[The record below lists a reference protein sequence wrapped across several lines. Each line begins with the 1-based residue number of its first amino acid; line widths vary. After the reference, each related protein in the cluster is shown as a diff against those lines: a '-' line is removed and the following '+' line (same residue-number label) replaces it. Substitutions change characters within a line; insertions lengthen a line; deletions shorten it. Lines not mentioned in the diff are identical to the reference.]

1 MDNFGRRNSTP
12 VIFGAVALLGSFAIT
27 NVALA
32 VTDVAL
38 EIDSVAEELPPHR
51 GYYMQRNLVTNNV
64 DKYQSD
70 RRWNSATM
78 YNANT
83 LNAWG
88 LALRPA
94 GSGGHWWVANTD
106 SGTVSLYVGD
116 TVNTPL
122 FQDATAEIDVE
133 SAPATP
139 DDPATPTGQVFN
151 GSTEFSCSGL
161 TIDGNTPITAPGKF
175 MVVTE
180 DGNVQ
185 CWGET
190 GSTNAERM
198 KSFTIAA
205 TGEAGSNY
213 KGLAVTQEESG
224 NSLYAANFSLER
236 IDVFDANFNSVTNS
250 FGFARPSDIPAGYAP
265 FNVQYFEYNGNK
277 SLFIPYAKTTEE
289 AGTEEAGPG
298 LGYLAEFDVNGT
310 HIRTFEHSSRL
321 NAPWGLAI
329 APSGFG
335 PFSNEIIVGN
345 FGDGTL
351 VSFDLASGEQ
361 TGYLRNSRGEAIALE
376 GLWGLAFGNG
386 ESLGRSNYLYF
397 TSGPSDEADGIFGRL
412 NWKRR

>member
-1 MDNFGRRNSTP
+1 MDKFGHRNSTQLL
-12 VIFGAVALLGSFAIT
+12 VGAAAILGGFAASNI
-27 NVALA
+27 ALA
-32 VTDVAL
+32 EDL
-38 EIDSVAEELPPHR
+38 HPHR

-64 DKYQSD
+64 DKYKSE
-70 RRWNSATM
+70 RRWNSTTIE
-78 YNANT
+78 NANT

-94 GSGGHWWVANTD
+94 GAGGHWWVANTD

-116 TVNTPL
+116 TASVPL

-151 GSTEFSCSGL
+151 GSTEFSCDGL
-161 TIDGNTPITAPGKF
+161 TIDGNNPITAPGKF

-190 GSTNAERM
+190 GSTNATRM

-205 TGEAGSNY
+205 TGDEGSIY
-213 KGLAVTQEESG
+213 KGIAVTQEESG
-224 NSLYAANFSLER
+224 NNLYAANFALER
-236 IDVFDANFNSVTNS
+236 IDIFDANFNSVTSS
-250 FGFARPSDIPAGYAP
+250 FGFAKPNDIPDGYAP

-277 SLFIPYAKTTEE
+277 SLFIPYAKTTDE

-298 LGYLAEFDVNGT
+298 LGYLAEFTVDGT
-310 HIRTFEHSSRL
+310 HIRTFEHSDRL

-329 APSGFG
+329 APHGFG
-335 PFSNEIIVGN
+335 PFSNEIVVGN

-351 VSFDLASGEQ
+351 VSFDLTSAEQ
-361 TGYLRNSRGEAIALE
+361 TGYLRNGRGEAIAIE

-397 TSGPSDEADGIFGRL
+397 TAGPSDEADGLFGRL